1 MIHHRGRYWAVTCGL
16 TVILVASGTPLGMA
30 QNYPVKPV
38 RVIVVFPPGGSTD
51 VVARVAFQ
59 KVADLTGQPFQID
72 NRAGA
77 GGTLGAA
84 IAAKS
89 PADGYTLMVYSASL
103 IANAHLYR
111 KLPYDALRDF
121 TGITPVSRLVG
132 MLAVHPSLP
141 VRNAK
146 ELLALAKS
154 RPRELRYGSAG
165 VGAYQHLA
173 GSLFATM
180 GGVSINHVPYKGGA
194 QAAVATASGEIEML
208 LTPVV
213 EVMSLV
219 KSGRLRPIAVS
230 SGTRTTQFPD
240 VPALAESIAG
250 YELVSWFGAFAPT
263 GTPRPIIDRLNAELK
278 KAVAEPEVSAKLSS
292 LVLDPMHQT
301 PEEFAKLLKADFD
314 KYEQIVK
321 QSGARLD

>member
-16 TVILVASGTPLGMA
+16 TVILAACGIPPGMA

-146 ELLALAKS
+146 ELIALAKS

-180 GGVSINHVPYKGGA
+180 SGVNINHVPYKGGA

-230 SGTRTTQFPD
+230 SATRTTQFPD
-240 VPALAESIAG
+240 VPALAESVAG

-278 KAVAEPEVSAKLSS
+278 KAVADPEVSAKLSS

>member
-16 TVILVASGTPLGMA
+16 TVILAASGTPPGMA
-30 QNYPVKPV
+30 QNYPVKPA

-132 MLAVHPSLP
+132 M
-141 VRNAK
+141 R
-146 ELLALAKS
+146 
-154 RPRELRYGSAG
+154 RR
-165 VGAYQHLA
+165 
-173 GSLFATM
+173 
-180 GGVSINHVPYKGGA
+180 
-194 QAAVATASGEIEML
+194 
-208 LTPVV
+208 
-213 EVMSLV
+213 
-219 KSGRLRPIAVS
+219 
-230 SGTRTTQFPD
+230 
-240 VPALAESIAG
+240 
-250 YELVSWFGAFAPT
+250 
-263 GTPRPIIDRLNAELK
+263 
-278 KAVAEPEVSAKLSS
+278 
-292 LVLDPMHQT
+292 
-301 PEEFAKLLKADFD
+301 
-314 KYEQIVK
+314 
-321 QSGARLD
+321 

>member
-146 ELLALAKS
+146 ALIALAKS
-154 RPRELRYGSAG
+154 RPHELRYGSAG

-180 GGVSINHVPYKGGA
+180 GGVNINHVPYKGGA

-219 KSGRLRPIAVS
+219 QSGRLRPIAVS
-230 SGTRTTQFPD
+230 SATRTTQFPD

-250 YELVSWFGAFAPT
+250 YEIGRAHV
-263 GTPRPIIDRLNAELK
+263 
-278 KAVAEPEVSAKLSS
+278 
-292 LVLDPMHQT
+292 
-301 PEEFAKLLKADFD
+301 
-314 KYEQIVK
+314 
-321 QSGARLD
+321 